1 MNCFANLGTGF
12 SAEPGLRTTFWKHNR
27 FAPLAIL
34 FALLA
39 LSLGCGLIGGDAAA
53 EEEFTDSDQTVDSE
67 NLTETAALADTEG
80 GEGEATEAAPLA
92 DTEGGEGEATEA
104 AALDDAEGGAG
115 EATEAA
121 ADPEAAAEPVLVQ
134 DPVLARDLA
143 WATLSQCVTLNSIEL
158 EATLINGEWFIAGSA
173 EATRPYGFWK
183 VDAVTGAVIP
193 HDNLSRQWLAAL
205 DSKCSPESLEA
216 IVLSAGPQEPVIGN
230 AADAVATVWSFLSR
244 CFPNLEMAIFESTH
258 DPARGEWV
266 VVTKTDSA
274 QEFGTWKV
282 TEMTGELK
290 PYAGL
295 AQSWD
300 SAVKLECSAEAMAT
314 LITPTPVPT
323 PTPDITGAVTNL
335 WAHLV
340 KCAPALTVDD
350 LVATWNPLSD
360 EWVVV
365 TKPEVAVDYGVW
377 IVKEDGSIIPENR
390 EAVRRD
396 ADATQAAC

>member
-1 MNCFANLGTGF
+1 MNFFANLGTGF

-67 NLTETAALADTEG
+67 NLTETAA
-80 GEGEATEAAPLA
+80 LA

-193 HDNLSRQWLAAL
+193 HDNLSA
-205 DSKCSPESLEA
+205 S
-216 IVLSAGPQEPVIGN
+216 G
-230 AADAVATVWSFLSR
+230 
-244 CFPNLEMAIFESTH
+244 
-258 DPARGEWV
+258 
-266 VVTKTDSA
+266 
-274 QEFGTWKV
+274 
-282 TEMTGELK
+282 
-290 PYAGL
+290 
-295 AQSWD
+295 
-300 SAVKLECSAEAMAT
+300 
-314 LITPTPVPT
+314 
-323 PTPDITGAVTNL
+323 
-335 WAHLV
+335 
-340 KCAPALTVDD
+340 
-350 LVATWNPLSD
+350 
-360 EWVVV
+360 
-365 TKPEVAVDYGVW
+365 
-377 IVKEDGSIIPENR
+377 
-390 EAVRRD
+390 
-396 ADATQAAC
+396 